1 MSVEI
6 EGLEFQVEAKSD
18 KGADGIDK
26 LANSFKNLK
35 SAIKG
40 GTNLNGS
47 IKQIEKLNQALS
59 GLHTDKLESL
69 GKAMESLNKA
79 GNIKIPASVPKRI
92 SEIGNAMKSIS
103 QSDIDRMESM
113 SRALQG
119 MQGLQNV
126 RVPQVN
132 TGGTGSGT
140 PNPADI
146 NTEPASSGRSTSHSG
161 TQTEDVSN
169 TSGADN
175 GMSHA
180 DSQLQEVTRSAGMAR
195 TALSGVKKVIGE
207 IGGLTGISY
216 VGQQIGSLPHKIG
229 QALGSLRTM
238 YSEFKKSGG
247 ILGAF
252 GRTIKAVATNLGSK
266 LAAGMK
272 QVTSS
277 LGNAFTSKV
286 HNATNKTVLST
297 TLFELEV
304 QEAAAP
310 DDSEIEKDDDYGIL
324 IQLIADVQAIKDAEA
339 KRVTA
344 ENGRVSAEKS
354 RVSAENSRVNA
365 ETTRVN
371 AEYARVKAEQARVSA
386 EKSRVDVESKRVTAE
401 KGRVDAESKRV
412 AAETARVQ
420 AETKRQQDTSKAITD
435 CNTATD
441 SALKAAATMMIVN
454 DDTGKTYQGA
464 IKVIGGKPVFEY
476 DEVVTG

>member
-47 IKQIEKLNQALS
+47 IKQLEKLNQALS

-169 TSGADN
+169 TGGADN

-195 TALSGVKKVIGE
+195 TTLSGVKKVIGE

-238 YSEFKKSGG
+238 YLEFKKSGG

-277 LGNAFTSKV
+277 LGNSFTSKV
-286 HNATNKTVLST
+286 HNAT
-297 TLFELEV
+297 
-304 QEAAAP
+304 
-310 DDSEIEKDDDYGIL
+310 
-324 IQLIADVQAIKDAEA
+324 
-339 KRVTA
+339 
-344 ENGRVSAEKS
+344 
-354 RVSAENSRVNA
+354 
-365 ETTRVN
+365 
-371 AEYARVKAEQARVSA
+371 
-386 EKSRVDVESKRVTAE
+386 
-401 KGRVDAESKRV
+401 
-412 AAETARVQ
+412 
-420 AETKRQQDTSKAITD
+420 
-435 CNTATD
+435 
-441 SALKAAATMMIVN
+441 SAL
-454 DDTGKTYQGA
+454 GSFLSS
-464 IKVIGGKPVFEY
+464 IKRIALYRLLIPSLKHCVS
-476 DEVVTG
+476 